1 MQHGFHQLQPTFFIG
16 DVAALITMKS
26 CFGEFFQGLYS
37 KFKDRDAIGIYMFY
51 RPVLI
56 VNNPKLAQ
64 DILIRSFSTF
74 HDRPLP
80 CVKKDPLSENLINLP
95 GQLWR
100 DLRVKLSPA
109 FASWKLKGMF
119 PVIKDC
125 GQVLEDFLIKKSE
138 KRHRQFEFRD
148 LMSRFSTNIIS
159 SIAFGIDN
167 DDCINE
173 LDHILRKSGIKF
185 FDLTFKNG
193 MHRLLSFLMPKMV
206 HKFCLR
212 FAKRDVVDFI
222 FSYVAKTNNW
232 TSREE

>member
-1 MQHGFHQLQPTFFIG
+1 MVYVILFSLFTLIYSLKNYFFTYWMQHGFQQLQPTFFIG

-80 CVKKDPLSENLINLP
+80 CVKKDPLSENSINLP

-109 FASWKLKGMF
+109 FASGKLKGMF
-119 PVIKDC
+119 PVIKYC
-125 GQVLEDFLIKKSE
+125 GQVLEDFLIKKV
-138 KRHRQFEFRD
+138 
-148 LMSRFSTNIIS
+148 
-159 SIAFGIDN
+159 
-167 DDCINE
+167 
-173 LDHILRKSGIKF
+173 
-185 FDLTFKNG
+185 KNG
-193 MHRLLSFLMPKMV
+193 
-206 HKFCLR
+206 
-212 FAKRDVVDFI
+212 
-222 FSYVAKTNNW
+222 TNNSSFA
-232 TSREE
+232 T